1 MMNFLKKN
9 TTTTK
14 KANIDE
20 VINNIAA
27 ILKKRVENHEIS
39 EEELIKIQDL
49 ATDLNRLRKAIK
61 WL

>member
-9 TTTTK
+9 TITTK

-20 VINNIAA
+20 VISNIAA

-49 ATDLNRLRKAIK
+49 ATDLKRLRQAIK

>member
-20 VINNIAA
+20 VISNIAA

-39 EEELIKIQDL
+39 EDELIKIQDL
-49 ATDLNRLRKAIK
+49 ATDLKRLRQAIK